1 MSIKIDLCRIFI
13 VGMFFQFL
21 ISSAKAQ
28 DATPIKGKVVD
39 EQQQPLPGI
48 SIKVKD
54 KPVST
59 STNQNG
65 DYILTIT
72 DLNTVTLVFSSIGY
86 ISQEIKLTAGRTTY
100 NISLK
105 SSNESL
111 DDVIIIGYGTSRKK
125 DLTGSVASVNIKDM
139 QKAPVASFDQA
150 LAGRVAGV
158 QVSASDGQPG
168 SDLNIVVRGNNSI
181 TQNNSPLYVV
191 DGFPIETNLNTL
203 LSPSEIESI
212 EVLKDASATAIYG
225 ARGANGV
232 IIVTT
237 KKGTVS
243 APILNF
249 QSSYGVQTAV
259 KKMEVMDAY
268 EFVRYQLDLN
278 PTMYE
283 PIYLTNGR
291 NLETYR
297 NIQGVDWQDLLF
309 RNAPMQNY
317 SVSLRGGTAQ
327 TKYSASGSLLDQ
339 EGIILNGGF
348 KRYQGRLVLDQ
359 KINEKAKAGINVNY
373 SSAQSYGTR
382 VGAAQGS
389 PSSTLM
395 YSIWGYRP
403 VTGTDEGEADL
414 IDEPYDPDV
423 NPSTDLRFNPLLTAT
438 NTYNPSRNNTLLANA
453 YIDYNILSNLALRIT
468 GGVTTTTINNEVF
481 NNSNTQSGNPISS
494 INGVNGS
501 ITKSLR
507 NNYLNENT
515 LTYTPEIGKN
525 HSFTALGGFTMQKV
539 DFESSG
545 YTSIQIPNEVL
556 GISGID
562 EGIISRGTS
571 SKTTNTLVSVL
582 SRINYSYK
590 SKYLLTA
597 SFRADG
603 SSKFYTGNKW
613 SFFPSASAAWRISDE
628 PFLKDVK
635 FISDAKIRG
644 GYGLTGN
651 NRVSDFAYLSSY
663 NITASSGYSYN
674 NAPVQGI
681 IPNDLGTRD
690 LKWETTAQTDIGV
703 DIGLFKN
710 RISLTADYYKKTTR
724 DLLLN
729 ASIAPS
735 MGYLAGFKNIGKV
748 SNSGL
753 EFSLNTRNI
762 ETKNFSWSSSFNISF
777 NRNKVLQLNEGQ
789 SNLQTAIT
797 WGNFSS
803 AAYVAIPG
811 QPISQFY
818 GYTFDG
824 VYQFNDFDLVGSTY
838 TLKAGVPNNGM
849 PRTSIEPGMVKY
861 KDING
866 DGEVNGSD
874 IGVIGN
880 PNPKHIG
887 GFGNNFAYKNFDL
900 NVFLQWSYGNE
911 LMNVNRIEFEGGE
924 ARNFLN
930 MFASYADRWTPTNP
944 SNTLYKAGGHGPA
957 VYSSRVIE
965 DGSYLRIKTV
975 SLGYNLSP
983 EVLKRIKIKN
993 LRVFASGQNL
1003 LTWTNYSGP
1012 DPEVSVRNS
1021 ALTPGFDLSA
1031 YPQAR
1036 TITFGL
1042 NLTL

>member
-1 MSIKIDLCRIFI
+1 MNIKINFFI
-13 VGMFFQFL
+13 VCMFCQFF
-21 ISSAKAQ
+21 INTAKAQ
-28 DATPIKGKVVD
+28 TTTPIKGKVVD
-39 EQQQPLPGI
+39 EQQQPLAGI
-48 SIKVKD
+48 NVKVKD
-54 KPVST
+54 KPLNT

-65 DYILTIT
+65 DYTLNVT

-86 ISQEIKLTAGRTTY
+86 IQQEIKLTAGKTNY
-100 NISLK
+100 NVSLK
-105 SSNESL
+105 SSYESL
-111 DDVIIIGYGTSRKK
+111 DDVVIIGYGTSRKK
-125 DLTGSVASVNIKDM
+125 DLTGSVASVNIPDL

-203 LSPSEIESI
+203 LNPNEIESI

-243 APILNF
+243 TPTLNF
-249 QSSYGVQTAV
+249 QSSYGIQTAV
-259 KKMEVMDAY
+259 KKMEVMNAY

-278 PTMYE
+278 PTMYT
-283 PIYLTNGR
+283 PVYLANGR
-291 NLETYR
+291 TLETYR
-297 NIQGVDWQDLLF
+297 GIRGVDWQDLLL

-317 SVSLRGGTAQ
+317 SMSLRGGTAQ

-339 EGIILNGGF
+339 KGIILNGGF

-359 KINEKAKAGINVNY
+359 IINDKAKTGFNVNY

-382 VGAAQGS
+382 VGSAQSS

-403 VTGTDEGEADL
+403 VTGTDAGEAGL
-414 IDEPYDPDV
+414 EYEPYDPDV
-423 NPSTDLRFNPLLTAT
+423 NPSTDLRFNPLLTAN
-438 NTYNPSRNNTLLANA
+438 NTYNPSQNRTLLANA
-453 YIDYNILSNLALRIT
+453 YLDYTILSNLTLRIT
-468 GGVTTTTINNEVF
+468 GGLTTTSINNEVF

-501 ITKSLR
+501 VTKSLR

-515 LTYTPEIGKN
+515 LTYVPKIGAN
-525 HSFTALGGFTMQKV
+525 HSLTVLGGFTTQKV
-539 DFESSG
+539 DFESAG

-571 SKTTNTLVSVL
+571 SKTSNTLVSGL
-582 SRINYSYK
+582 SRVNYSYK

-603 SSKFYTGNKW
+603 SSKFSTGNKW
-613 SFFPSASAAWRISDE
+613 SFFPSISGAWRISDE
-628 PFLKDVK
+628 PFLKNIK

-663 NITASSGYSYN
+663 SITASSGYSYN

-690 LKWETTAQTDIGV
+690 LKWETTAQTDIGI
-703 DIGLFKN
+703 DMSFLKN
-710 RISLTADYYKKTTR
+710 RISVTADYYKKTTR

-748 SNSGL
+748 SNSGV
-753 EFSLNTRNI
+753 EFSLNTKNI
-762 ETKNFSWSSSFNISF
+762 ETKNFLWTSSFNISF
-777 NRNKVLQLNEGQ
+777 NRNKVLQLNEDQ
-789 SNLQTAIT
+789 PNLQTAIT

-824 VYQFNDFDLVGSTY
+824 VYQFSDFDLVGTTY

-849 PRTSIEPGMVKY
+849 PRTSITPGMIKY
-861 KDING
+861 RDING

-880 PNPKHIG
+880 PNPKHTG
-887 GFGNNFAYKNFDL
+887 GFGNNFEYKNFDL

-911 LMNVNRIEFEGGE
+911 LLNVNRIEFEGGE

-957 VYSSRVIE
+957 VYSSRVLE
-965 DGSYLRIKTV
+965 DGSYLRLKTV
-975 SLGYNLSP
+975 SLGYNLSS
-983 EVLKRIKIKN
+983 EALKRIKIKN
-993 LRVFASGQNL
+993 LRVYASGQNL
-1003 LTWTNYSGP
+1003 LTWTKYTGP